1 MLYRGDWEAQ
11 WSQVCMR
18 ELLVESRCLVPTL
31 ILPLISHII
40 SSEFLDYLIYLFSF
54 LILSFLICKMG
65 LIIVFSCF
73 LLKYSWF
80 TMLHLFQVI
89 QTYVCVCVCVC
100 THARARM
107 LSCSVVSNT
116 LWPLG
121 LQSARLLC
129 LGFSWQE
136 YWSGL
141 LCPSPGDLPNP
152 GIKPVSP
159 VSPESPAWQEDSLPW
174 ATGEGY
180 RQIDRDIQIL
190 FHYRLYKMLN
200 IVPCAL

>member
-73 LLKYSWF
+73 LLKYS
-80 TMLHLFQVI
+80 
-89 QTYVCVCVCVC
+89 
-100 THARARM
+100 
-107 LSCSVVSNT
+107 
-116 LWPLG
+116 
-121 LQSARLLC
+121 
-129 LGFSWQE
+129 
-136 YWSGL
+136 
-141 LCPSPGDLPNP
+141 
-152 GIKPVSP
+152 
-159 VSPESPAWQEDSLPW
+159 
-174 ATGEGY
+174 
-180 RQIDRDIQIL
+180 
-190 FHYRLYKMLN
+190 
-200 IVPCAL
+200 